1 MLQALP
7 FGNVRGLGLMLG
19 AELVKAN
26 GDPDTVRAFA
36 IVKAA
41 LRAGIIL
48 LADGPD
54 SNVLSFSP
62 PFTIDDTEIGFVADA
77 LNEIAGKIS

>member
-1 MLQALP
+1 
-7 FGNVRGLGLMLG
+7 MLG
-19 AELVKAN
+19 AELAKPN
-26 GDPDTVRAFA
+26 GEPDGQRAIA

-54 SNVLSFSP
+54 SNVLGLSP
-62 PFTIDDTEIGFVADA
+62 PFAIDDAEIGFVADA
-77 LNEIAGKIS
+77 LAKLLREIS